1 MWRIWMVMDP
11 RKVIII
17 GGALVATI
25 VATNH
30 FVQLSTK
37 YACWLDGPG
46 SGSCLAPAAPA
57 SAKVISHNAPLPASV
72 N

>member
-1 MWRIWMVMDP
+1 MDP

-37 YACWLDGPG
+37 YSCWFDGTGPG
-46 SGSCLAPAAPA
+46 TCEAPAPAAA
-57 SAKVISHNAPLPASV
+57 RNVQHNAPLP

>member
-37 YACWLDGPG
+37 YSCWLDGTG
-46 SGSCLAPAAPA
+46 SGTCLAPDED
-57 SAKVISHNAPLPASV
+57 SAHNVQHNAPLP

>member
-1 MWRIWMVMDP
+1 
-11 RKVIII
+11 VIII

-37 YACWLDGPG
+37 YSCWLDGTG
-46 SGSCLAPAAPA
+46 SGTCLAPAP
-57 SAKVISHNAPLPASV
+57 SAARNVQHNAPLPGG
-72 N
+72 

>member
-1 MWRIWMVMDP
+1 MWRIWMLMDP

-30 FVQLSTK
+30 FVQLSTN
-37 YACWLDGPG
+37 YSCWLDGTG
-46 SGSCLAPAAPA
+46 SGTCLAPAP
-57 SAKVISHNAPLPASV
+57 SAARNVQHNAPLPGG
-72 N
+72 

>member
-1 MWRIWMVMDP
+1 MWRIWMLMDP
-11 RKVIII
+11 RKVVII

-37 YACWLDGPG
+37 YSCWLDGTG
-46 SGSCLAPAAPA
+46 TATCLAPAP
-57 SAKVISHNAPLPASV
+57 SAARDVQHNAPLPGG
-72 N
+72 

>member
-30 FVQLSTK
+30 FVQLMPALINDAEAWHE
-37 YACWLDGPG
+37 YAHLVTTVVRLL
-46 SGSCLAPAAPA
+46 SQS
-57 SAKVISHNAPLPASV
+57 
-72 N
+72 

>member
-11 RKVIII
+11 RKVIIV

-25 VATNH
+25 VATNY

-37 YACWLDGPG
+37 YSCWLDGTG
-46 SGSCLAPAAPA
+46 SGSCLAPAEA
-57 SAKVISHNAPLPASV
+57 SAHNVQHNAPLP

>member
-37 YACWLDGPG
+37 YSCWLDGTG
-46 SGSCLAPAAPA
+46 SGTCLAPAHAA
-57 SAKVISHNAPLPASV
+57 AQNVQHNAPLP